1 MKIYRY
7 YKYLIRYLV
16 YQVQYFICYKSFSQ
30 SLVGIGKNVRIRLE
44 KCSHTILGQRLF
56 LDDFSALEVYKD
68 AQVKIDDGVQFNRF
82 CIVSAREKIFIGKN
96 SIFGPGCKLYDHNH
110 KFDCVSP
117 VSKNDFSTSPIVI
130 GRGCWFG
137 SNVVICKGVNIG
149 DFCVAGA
156 NKVIRDNIPTGTI
169 VK

>member
-82 CIVSAREKIFIGKN
+82 CIVSARENFYWQ
-96 SIFGPGCKLYDHNH
+96 KLHIW
-110 KFDCVSP
+110 S
-117 VSKNDFSTSPIVI
+117 
-130 GRGCWFG
+130 WL
-137 SNVVICKGVNIG
+137 
-149 DFCVAGA
+149 
-156 NKVIRDNIPTGTI
+156 
-169 VK
+169 